1 MSVVFGLVLQFGLPV
16 CSRTVDEKDSGTE
29 VVFLLSQA
37 LWQGRRCHSGQPWS
51 WRLPS
56 RHYRYPSLHTSL
68 HSHHVVQSHTLLYS
82 HPSLHIFTFTSLHC
96 HLLVHRHTLLHNH
109 PSQLRSFD
117 SYTVH
122 LAVTAFPPVTLHFT
136 DTLHFTVT
144 VYFTWIVRFTLIIC
158 FAVTVHMNC
167 PLHIDCSHELST
179 LIITSY

>member
-68 HSHHVVQSHTLLYS
+68 HSHHVVHS
-82 HPSLHIFTFTSLHC
+82 
-96 HLLVHRHTLLHNH
+96 HTLLHNH
-109 PSQLRSFD
+109 PSLHIFGHF
-117 SYTVH
+117 T
-122 LAVTAFPPVTLHFT
+122 VTLSTSQSRRSIRSHFT